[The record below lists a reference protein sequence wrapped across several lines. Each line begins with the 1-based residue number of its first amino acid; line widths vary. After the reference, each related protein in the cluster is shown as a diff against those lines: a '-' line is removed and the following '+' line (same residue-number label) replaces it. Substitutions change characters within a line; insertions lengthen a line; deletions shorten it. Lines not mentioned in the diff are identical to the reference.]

1 MLQKIIALLML
12 LTMMTACGQNTTSPS
27 TETDTTPDNSTSEEP
42 VSIQLGVG
50 YIPNVQFAPYYV
62 AKAKGFFADEGLDV
76 SLEHGFETDFVA
88 LTAKGDR
95 EFAVASGDQV
105 ILSRAQGLPIVYVMK
120 WYERFP
126 IAIMAPKDSGID
138 SPEALTNHTV
148 GIPGPFGASYVAWKA
163 LLYATGVD
171 ESSIDLESIGF
182 TQAEA
187 VSTGQVDAAVVYIAN
202 EPIQLSQQGIELNIF
217 EISDYIDLVSNGIV
231 TNETVIKENP
241 ELVQRMVRASLR
253 GLQYTIDNPDE
264 AFDIVRQEV
273 AEITD
278 EDAPTQ
284 RMVLDASIELWKTD
298 QFGKTSPEYWVKSIE
313 FMKATGLLEGDV
325 DIDRLYSNDFVTN

>member
-1 MLQKIIALLML
+1 MFQKILVLLALLI
-12 LTMMTACGQNTTSPS
+12 TITACGQNTAQPS
-27 TETDTTPDNSTSEEP
+27 VDTNHDNSTQEKS

-62 AKAKGFFADEGLDV
+62 AIAKGFYADEGLDV

-88 LTAKGDR
+88 LTAKGER
-95 EFAVASGDQV
+95 SFAVASGDQV
-105 ILSRAQGLPIVYVMK
+105 ILSRSQGLPIVYVMK

-126 IAIMAPKDSGID
+126 VAVMAPKDSGID
-138 SPEALTNHTV
+138 SPEALANHTV

-163 LLYATGVD
+163 LLYATELD
-171 ESSIDLESIGF
+171 EATVNLESIGF

-187 VSTGQVDAAVVYIAN
+187 VSTGQVEAAVVYIAN
-202 EPIQLSQQGIELNIF
+202 EPIQLSQQGIDVNVF
-217 EISDYIDLVSNGIV
+217 EVSDYIDLVSNGIV
-231 TNETVIKENP
+231 TNETLLQENP
-241 ELVQRMVRASLR
+241 ELVQHMVRASLR

-264 AFDIVRQEV
+264 AFEIVRQE
-273 AEITD
+273 ITEMTE

-298 QFGKTSPEYWVKSIE
+298 QLGKTSPEHWIKSVE
-313 FMKATGLLEGDV
+313 FMKETGLLEGEV
-325 DIDRLYSNDFVTN
+325 DIDSLYSNDFVTD